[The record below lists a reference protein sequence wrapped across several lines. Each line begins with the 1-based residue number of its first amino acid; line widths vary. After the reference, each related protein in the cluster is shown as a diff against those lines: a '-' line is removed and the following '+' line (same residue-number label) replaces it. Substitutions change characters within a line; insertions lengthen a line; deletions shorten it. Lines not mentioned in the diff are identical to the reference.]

1 VGFPYI
7 ARVWSDKGY
16 SRETALQ
23 LITLMYSLGIVTAPL
38 VIDLLLVALP
48 SDVDDQTC
56 QAALGISAL
65 KKSYNLSTS
74 ILAPFEDN
82 SDYNIVQA
90 MTPRQVTQ
98 QAPITTLYNSTSS
111 NTEVYSLARWSF
123 AVGSGG
129 VTIAAVMLAVV
140 CLAFQQTPTSSS
152 VDASQMSN
160 NKDVPKTATSI
171 DLVCAMFATIFFWAS
186 VSGSLNLYLQT
197 YAIVGLGWHKSDAS
211 HLTAVCAAGQLICR
225 VAIMLS
231 TYASRRPATCIF
243 IMLVTCVCGQ
253 LLMMV
258 ADLYTAV
265 EAVTVRV
272 GVFITGN
279 YLFLKKIPSI
289 DDIKRTYSVLQNARN
304 QSLQ

>member
-1 VGFPYI
+1 VGYPYI

-23 LITLMYSLGIVTAPL
+23 LFTLTYTVGIVVAPL
-38 VIDLLLVALP
+38 VIDLFLVALP
-48 SDVDDQTC
+48 SDVDDQAC
-56 QAALGISAL
+56 QVTVAISAL
-65 KKSYNLSTS
+65 EQSYNLSTTS
-74 ILAPFEDN
+74 THESDN
-82 SDYNIVQA
+82 NIVQA

-98 QAPITTLYNSTSS
+98 QAPITALYNSTSS

-186 VSGSLNLYLQT
+186 VAGSLNFYLQT
-197 YAIVGLGWHKSDAS
+197 YAIIGLGWHKSDAS
-211 HLTAVCAAGQLICR
+211 HLTAICAAGQLISR

-231 TYASRRPATCIF
+231 NYASRRPATCIF
-243 IMLVTCVCGQ
+243 IMLVTGVCGL

-272 GVFITGN
+272 GVFVTGN